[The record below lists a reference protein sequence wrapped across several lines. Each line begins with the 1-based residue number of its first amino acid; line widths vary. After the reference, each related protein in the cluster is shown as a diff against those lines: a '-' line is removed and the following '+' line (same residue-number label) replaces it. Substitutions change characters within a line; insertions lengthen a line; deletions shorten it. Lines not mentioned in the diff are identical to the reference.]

1 MGSGWLWGRLGP
13 QADQLLTFLPRGH
26 LHRLGPTTAPQEPNR
41 KTLRGMGQE
50 LAWHKS
56 AANSATARCSVKPQL
71 PGDPGLGVVSA
82 VTAPASMCKESG
94 SAQCSMWAG
103 SLNPHGSHGHGTL
116 PSPPHLTAGVS
127 LSFLSY
133 RRGQ

>member
-1 MGSGWLWGRLGP
+1 MGSGWLWGHLGP

-56 AANSATARCSVKPQL
+56 AANSATASVFCETPATWR
-71 PGDPGLGVVSA
+71 PRPWSGLSCHSSREHV
-82 VTAPASMCKESG
+82 
-94 SAQCSMWAG
+94 
-103 SLNPHGSHGHGTL
+103 
-116 PSPPHLTAGVS
+116 
-127 LSFLSY
+127 
-133 RRGQ
+133 